1 MAKPSFAIS
10 AIQLSDV
17 PAIARIAADSFDG
30 DRHTEMKALGQ
41 EPYDHE
47 KTMLD
52 IIPGFLESPRLVCL
66 KAVDNASEDVLGFC
80 IWGFRGFEPAKMPTS
95 HGRTQPDEPK
105 ETKAQQGQ
113 EKEQQDEQQ
122 QQQQHPPSDDPIKR
136 LNAFTDG
143 DMAAWVEEIMPTGV
157 QCLYVVMLSVSP
169 TAQGQ
174 GVGRALIQWGL
185 NQCDEHGVFAWVH
198 SSEPAHGMYAK
209 LGFDTMRSLD
219 INLDDYAPCP
229 PPNEGPDATWGHYVF
244 RYMKYLPRKAA

>member
-17 PAIARIAADSFDG
+17 PSVARIAADSFDG

-52 IIPGFLESPRLVCL
+52 IIPGFLESPRLACL
-66 KAVDNASEDVLGFC
+66 KAVDTASGDVLGFC
-80 IWGFRGFEPAKMPTS
+80 IWGFRGLEPAKMPTVD
-95 HGRTQPDEPK
+95 GRTQPDEPT
-105 ETKAQQGQ
+105 EVKAQQGQ
-113 EKEQQDEQQ
+113 QQGQQEEQQ
-122 QQQQHPPSDDPIKR
+122 QQQTPSDDPIKR

-157 QCLYVVMLSVSP
+157 QCLYLVMLSVSP

-209 LGFDTMRSLD
+209 LGFDTVRSLD